1 MFKSYFRYV
10 FLYGLLIALACF
22 IEVYI
27 IMEPMVIHSVYAVV
41 PVGLV
46 FILALFPAREISV
59 MQEKIAMKE
68 VARDIDRFKETPR
81 NTPRYNKLKVDSLT
95 GALNKESFNEII
107 GLKILEA
114 KHIASPLS
122 LIIFDIDHFKKIN
135 DTYGHGTGD
144 VILKELSDLI
154 RKNLRESE
162 YFIRWG
168 GEEFVILMPGTS
180 VQGAKMVAEKLR
192 RIVES
197 ATFPEVGKVTCS
209 FGVTSLELEDTIK
222 SFFERA
228 DEALYEAK
236 KNGRNRVEVKL

>member
-1 MFKSYFRYV
+1 MIRNYFHCV
-10 FLYGLLIALACF
+10 VIFGLFIALACF
-22 IEVYI
+22 VEVYI
-27 IMEPMVIHSVYAVV
+27 VMEPMVLYPRYAIV
-41 PVGLV
+41 PILLT
-46 FILALFPAREISV
+46 FILAFFPAKKISM
-59 MQEKIAMKE
+59 MQEKLASKRGIT
-68 VARDIDRFKETPR
+68 RDIDRFKDIS
-81 NTPRYNKLKVDSLT
+81 NNSSHKKLKIDGLT

-107 GLKILEA
+107 GLKIIEA
-114 KHIASPLS
+114 KHVAAPLS

-144 VILKELSDLI
+144 IILKELSELI

-180 VQGAKMVAEKLR
+180 LQGAKMVAEKLR
-192 RIVES
+192 RVVEN
-197 ATFPEVGKVTCS
+197 AVFPEVKKVTCS
-209 FGVTSLELEDTIK
+209 FGVTSLEEEDTIK

>member
-1 MFKSYFRYV
+1 MLRNYFRYV
-10 FLYGLLIALACF
+10 VVFGLFIALACF
-22 IEVYI
+22 IEVYVV
-27 IMEPMVIHSVYAVV
+27 MEPIAIHPIYGIV
-41 PVGLV
+41 PIGLAFV
-46 FILALFPAREISV
+46 LAFFPAKEIGA
-59 MQEKIAMKE
+59 MQEKMATKG
-68 VARDIDRFKETPR
+68 VARDIDRIKESPGDV
-81 NTPRYNKLKVDSLT
+81 PKHSKLKIDGLT

-107 GLKILEA
+107 GLKIIEA
-114 KHIASPLS
+114 KHVSSPLS

-144 VILKELSDLI
+144 IILKELSELI

-168 GEEFVILMPGTS
+168 GEEFVILMPGSS

-209 FGVTSLELEDTIK
+209 FGVTSLEIDDTIK

-236 KNGRNRVEVKL
+236 RNGRNRVEVKL